1 MITVIQQKSQKSLE
15 SFYGG
20 VITSYVLA
28 HRDNPEKHVTEMAEY
43 IAQRIK
49 GINAETVRQE
59 IRRVIE
65 RMNKPKEEVALKAK
79 LFTTDGKVRKYRYG
93 LDFCE
98 KCGMFKNYEKECPYC
113 GHHEMAI

>member
-1 MITVIQQKSQKSLE
+1 VITVNRQKSQNSPE

-28 HRDNPEKHVTEMAEY
+28 HRDNPEKHVKELAEY
-43 IAQRIK
+43 MTQRVK
-49 GINAETVRQE
+49 GINEEEIRQE
-59 IRRVIE
+59 IRRVID
-65 RMNKPKEEVALKAK
+65 RMNKPGDEAALKAT
-79 LFTTDGKVRKYRYG
+79 LFTKDGKVRKYRDG

-113 GHHEMAI
+113 GHHEIKI